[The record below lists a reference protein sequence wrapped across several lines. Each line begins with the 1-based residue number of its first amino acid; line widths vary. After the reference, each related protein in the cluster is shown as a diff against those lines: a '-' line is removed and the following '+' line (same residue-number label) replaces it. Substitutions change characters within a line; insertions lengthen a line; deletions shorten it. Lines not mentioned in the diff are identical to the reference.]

1 MVSEGMAQ
9 AQSPTGGA
17 PSGEGVSIPRS
28 QWLVAGGLAFVYAL
42 VTNASGLVMGVQA
55 GTKTI
60 LQALAHLA
68 GTTGFAFIATGAVL
82 DFMTGLVESFRAG
95 MEYDHE

>member
-1 MVSEGMAQ
+1 MAQ
-9 AQSPTGGA
+9 AQSSISDA
-17 PSGEGVSIPRS
+17 PPGESFSIPRS
-28 QWLVAGGLAFVYAL
+28 QWLVAGGLAFVYSL

-60 LQALAHLA
+60 PQALSHLA